1 MHHGASTNGRIMS
14 GVIPEP
20 DTTIIDYEIAGAS
33 EHSGEYVAEHILID
47 RPRDHSSRW
56 SAACATPNAK
66 QWIRLCMKQLCVLKS
81 ITFGKFYKVH
91 PCNMK
96 EFRVLVGT
104 NKDNMTEVLRAALK
118 NDSIPETFSIRYTN
132 HVGMAFPTKYVEI
145 VPISV
150 HGQNFNTSIWH
161 ISLSGIVDEAY
172 VEEIRSRHE
181 EHRENVALRQVLKHL
196 RQRRLLT
203 PMNQILAQSG
213 LQLEHPLITSIHQ
226 SFVLQGNWQRTEQL
240 IRDCADA
247 GLLQSYRQTCQARTR
262 WTRIH
267 AFDADGDIPCRRGGH
282 AMCMDEDNGIVYLF
296 GGWDGQRDLD
306 DFWAYD
312 IAQDA
317 WRLLSLAASR
327 EKNGPTPRACHKM
340 VFDKKTGSIYLLGR
354 LGAADK
360 IETQGT
366 HMSGTSSDRRGTPIL
381 RDGAIEW
388 RGEMNIYI
396 GPDGN
401 IADPTSSA
409 ARRVVPLIRSS
420 SMRIPS
426 PQCSEFYRYHT
437 RGLDA
442 GQWDLLAFDTAAT
455 GGPPLIS
462 DHQMEIDSEAQ
473 VIYVFGGRVVDAELE
488 ALKFSG
494 MYSYD
499 IRTSKWKM
507 YNTSDAYASHPSIPP
522 RFGHSMVLDPKSQTL
537 FIFGGQR
544 DEKYLSDM
552 YTFHIPTNTVTELYV
567 NFTPAGGPEPCF
579 TQRAVIDSESREIYI
594 FGGLTRTKSGAFS
607 MLEADSPY
615 WIYRYDRPEIP
626 GRWSKILPDDG
637 VDTDAAW
644 PQPRYA
650 HQIVYDSR
658 TKTVYMHGGNAG
670 LEGDEPVDGEDLPG
684 PRRRMSGPGMS
695 DDTMVAITI
704 VRGGAPAPSSSPVP
718 GPEVDA
724 DSDMKRLDDFWKLEV
739 IRPSF
744 AEITRRAVFEVR
756 KQQFREMCEDGPP
769 IKALTF
775 LQTRVSEVVNHEDPQ
790 EAKDFRSLLSA
801 HLLSAFPR
809 AMPKTAPVTEVETV
823 IEVSTDTDR
832 DDTPLPRKRSRP
844 GSPEQGLKPI
854 IRWEEDPVEEGDGTA
869 PSPDRY
875 RQRTE
880 MFERLMAFI
889 NDGEKEPDQNLVD
902 MLSEDTHAI

>member
-1 MHHGASTNGRIMS
+1 MS
-14 GVIPEP
+14 GTRPEP
-20 DTTIIDYEIAGAS
+20 DTTTIDYEIAGAS

-81 ITFGKFYKVH
+81 VTFGKFYKVH

-104 NKDNMTEVLRAALK
+104 NTDNMTEVLRAALK

-132 HVGMAFPTKYVEI
+132 REGMAFPTKYVEI

-161 ISLSGIVDEAY
+161 ISLSGITDEAY
-172 VEEIRSRHE
+172 VENIRLRHE
-181 EHRENVALRQVLKHL
+181 EYRENVALRQVLKHL

-203 PMNQILAQSG
+203 PMHQILAQSG
-213 LQLEHPLITSIHQ
+213 IQLEHPLVTSIHQ
-226 SFVLQGNWQRTEQL
+226 SFVLHGNWGHTEQL
-240 IRDCADA
+240 IHDCADA
-247 GLLQSYRQTCQARTR
+247 GLLHSYRQSCQARTR

-282 AMCMDEDNGIVYLF
+282 AMCMDEDNGVIYLF

-317 WRLLSLAASR
+317 WRLLSLATSR

-354 LGAADK
+354 LGSGDK
-360 IETQGT
+360 AESQGV
-366 HMSGTSSDRRGTPIL
+366 HIPGTSSERRGAPVL
-381 RDGAIEW
+381 RDGTIEW
-388 RGEMNIYI
+388 RGDMNIYI

-401 IADPTSSA
+401 IGDPA
-409 ARRVVPLIRSS
+409 ASTTRRIPLMRPPS
-420 SMRIPS
+420 RIPS

-437 RGLDA
+437 RGLDL

-473 VIYVFGGRVVDAELE
+473 VIYIFGGRVVDAELE

-522 RFGHSMVLDPKSQTL
+522 RFGHSMVLDSRSQTL

-552 YTFHIPTNTVTELYV
+552 YTFHIPTNTVTELYT

-579 TQRAVIDSESREIYI
+579 TQRAVIDADSKEIYI
-594 FGGLTRTKSGAFS
+594 FGGITRTKSNALP
-607 MLEADSPY
+607 MLEADAPY
-615 WIYRYDRPEIP
+615 WIYRYDRPDVP
-626 GRWSKILPDDG
+626 GRWSKVLPNDG
-637 VDTDAAW
+637 AEPDTAW

-670 LEGDEPVDGEDLPG
+670 LDEDEPEDGEELSG
-684 PRRRMSGPGMS
+684 RRRRMSGPE
-695 DDTMVAITI
+695 DTLAAINL
-704 VRGGAPAPSSSPVP
+704 VRGGAPAPSSSPVSAL
-718 GPEVDA
+718 EADA

-744 AEITRRAVFEVR
+744 EEIARRAVFEVR

-775 LQTRVSEVVNHEDPQ
+775 LQTRVSEVVNHEDPE

-809 AMPKTAPVTEVETV
+809 AIDVVPTAEPDTAM
-823 IEVSTDTDR
+823 EVSTDTERMDSLPQSK
-832 DDTPLPRKRSRP
+832 PLCSSSSER
-844 GSPEQGLKPI
+844 GLKPI
-854 IRWEEDPVEEGDGTA
+854 IRWEEDPVEESDGTA
-869 PSPDRY
+869 PAPDRF

-880 MFERLMAFI
+880 MFERLMTFI
-889 NDGEKEPDQNLVD
+889 NEDAKQPEQNLVD
-902 MLSEDTHAI
+902 MLSEDTQIF